1 MFILDLTASVRCP
14 LSPLGQSLVTACSN
28 GFGFTLKLADDNVTE
43 GFGAIDDGGTCFEG
57 ILVEGILDTRIDT
70 LRVF

>member
-28 GFGFTLKLADDNVTE
+28 GFTLKLADDNVTE
-43 GFGAIDDGGTCFEG
+43 GFRSLLIDPHRMRTHSLF
-57 ILVEGILDTRIDT
+57 
-70 LRVF
+70 LRLFVGY